1 MRLRTVDGCRL
12 AAFLYT
18 APTPQAPRQVAVL
31 HTGAGIEQQRYRYFA
46 HFLADAGVPTLTYD
60 YRGIG
65 ASRPERLRGFQAT
78 MEDWAEHDS
87 GAAIAWLR
95 ERFPASE
102 LVGIAHSIGALLQ
115 GGAPNA
121 AEQAL
126 VVMVGAHTGYYGDY
140 RMPYRLPMAAIW
152 HALMPTFAGVVG
164 YFPGRFLNLGADIPL
179 AVALQWARRRSADL
193 RSHPGETGHE
203 RRSRLLDH
211 CAGLGYPVR
220 MILASD
226 DAFATPASAR
236 RLLSYYPRVRMLES
250 VVVTPQDAGVER
262 LGHFGFFRRRPGA
275 VLWPRLLAKLDT
287 LST

>member
-1 MRLRTVDGCRL
+1 MRLRAVDGYEL
-12 AAFLYT
+12 GAILYAAP
-18 APTPQAPRQVAVL
+18 APPAPRQIAVL

-60 YRGIG
+60 YRGVG
-65 ASRPERLRGFQAT
+65 ASRPGRLRGFQAS

-87 GAAIAWLR
+87 AAAIAWLR
-95 ERFPASE
+95 ERFPAAE
-102 LVGIAHSIGALLQ
+102 LIGIAHSIGALLQ
-115 GGAPNA
+115 GGAANA
-121 AEQAL
+121 GEQSL
-126 VVMVGAHTGYYGDY
+126 VVMIGAHTGYYADY
-140 RMPYRLPMAAIW
+140 RLPYRLAMTAMW
-152 HALMPTFAGVVG
+152 HVLMPALALALG
-164 YFPGRFLNLGADIPL
+164 YFPGRLLSLGADIPR
-179 AVALQWARRRSADL
+179 AVALEWASRRTAEL
-193 RSHPGETGHE
+193 RSGPGERGHE
-203 RRSRLLDH
+203 RRSRLLDQ

-236 RLLSYYPRVRMLES
+236 RVLSYYPRAQVLES

-287 LST
+287 L